1 MDILEKKYLGRDTNF
16 LYKVLQFKNNPV
28 DLVGTGG
35 MASQYYPA
43 DFDFLT
49 KISGKVNAQI
59 AYKEFRKIFNKIQS
73 RDDLFFIEFKIQKND
88 KKGKDA
94 QKKKIFKMEDLDEFL
109 FDATF
114 GSSNTVFLCKIDL
127 LIYLDGGLFKEVSCI
142 YFFANEALDMSTY
155 IKALLDDQKDY
166 EKEGKYYKSLK
177 RLLLA
182 AKYEDPPDKNLMV
195 LISSL
200 FNSYVGK
207 LYELANEIDATIIYK
222 NKYGS
227 DKRVKL
233 FIKNIGLDNVNPDKL
248 EDLSKDYFNLINR
261 EAKKFYEV
269 YDLKVGVL
277 PKWNSKRLKKLNELN
292 GGSFVS
298 FINNMARGIAA
309 PFEVFGKLI

>member
-49 KISGKVNAQI
+49 KIPNKINAQT
-59 AYKEFRKIFNKIQS
+59 AYKEFKNIFNKIQS
-73 RDDLFFIEFKIQKND
+73 RDDLFFIEFKIQKKE
-88 KKGKDA
+88 KKGQEP
-94 QKKKIFKMEDLDEFL
+94 QKKKIFKMEDLNQFL
-109 FDATF
+109 FNATW
-114 GSSNTVFLCKIDL
+114 GNDVYLCKIDL
-127 LIYLDGGLFKEVSCI
+127 LVYLNGGLFKEVSCI
-142 YFFANEALDMSTY
+142 YFFASERLDMNTY
-155 IKALLDDQKDY
+155 IKALLDDQKSYYD
-166 EKEGKYYKSLK
+166 EGKYYKSLK

-182 AKYEDPPDKNLMV
+182 AKYEDPSDKNLMV

-207 LYELANEIDATIIYK
+207 LYELANEVDAAIIYK

-233 FIKNIGLDNVNPDKL
+233 FIKNIGLDSVNPDKL

-261 EAKKFYEV
+261 EAKRFYET
-269 YDLKVGVL
+269 YDLKVGKL
-277 PKWNSKRLKKLNELN
+277 PKWNSKRLK
-292 GGSFVS
+292 GGSFTS
-298 FINNMARGIAA
+298 FVNNMARGIAA
-309 PFEVFGKLI
+309 PFEVFGKLF